1 MSAAGPPQ
9 GANSAPWGA
18 AQRRQP
24 QAWGDHASAALLD
37 IRNLVKTFVA
47 RRGFMGGKTALV
59 YALSDI
65 SFSVAPG
72 EAFGLVGESGCGKS
86 TAGRAILRLIEP
98 NSGTVLFRGENV
110 FTANARRM
118 RSLRRQMQI
127 VFQDPYSSL
136 NPRRTI
142 GRTLSEP
149 MNVHGLGTKGE
160 IRATVQSV
168 LAEVGLPSD
177 AADKYPHEFSGGQRQ
192 RIGIARALVL
202 QPELIVADEPVSA
215 LDVSIQ
221 AQILTL
227 LRGLQQRRNLS
238 FLFISHDL
246 GVVRHFCRTVAVMY
260 LGRIVERGP
269 VPAIFDEPL
278 HPYTRALRNAS
289 PVPDPKTKVIMLK
302 LEGEVASALSPPSGC
317 HFHPRCPH
325 VMPVCREI
333 YPDWVQVAP
342 DRGVAC
348 HLYPAPSAPGA
359 IASFADLRQ

>member
-1 MSAAGPPQ
+1 MSAAGP
-9 GANSAPWGA
+9 NAP
-18 AQRRQP
+18 
-24 QAWGDHASAALLD
+24 LLD
-37 IRNLVKTFVA
+37 VRDLVKTFAA
-47 RRGFMGGKTALV
+47 RRGFMGGETATV
-59 YALSDI
+59 HALSGV

-98 NSGTVLFRGENV
+98 NSGTVLFKGEDV
-110 FTANARRM
+110 FTADSQRL

-142 GRTLSEP
+142 GQTLGEP
-149 MNVHGLGTKGE
+149 MKVHRLGTARE
-160 IRATVQSV
+160 IGATLRAV
-168 LAEVGLPSD
+168 LAEVGMPVD

-221 AQILTL
+221 AQILVL
-227 LRGLQQRRNLS
+227 LRGLQQRRKLS
-238 FLFISHDL
+238 FVFISHDL
-246 GVVRHFCRTVAVMY
+246 GVVRHFCSTVAVMY

-278 HPYTRALRNAS
+278 HPYTRALRTAS
-289 PVPDPKTKVIMLK
+289 PVPDPKAKVIMAR

-325 VMPVCREI
+325 AMKVCSEV
-333 YPDWVQVAP
+333 YPSWVQVAP

-348 HLYPAPSAPGA
+348 HLYPAPGA
-359 IASFADLRQ
+359 SIAVAGAAGGPDH